1 MTFSICIYVAWERE
15 PNLVKVVDLVE
26 SLFKRHTG
34 LIALHHDV
42 QIQINEKYLCSHVIC
57 PNELDFKF

>member
-1 MTFSICIYVAWERE
+1 MLLWERE
-15 PNLVKVVDLVE
+15 PNLVKVVDLAE

-42 QIQINEKYLCSHVIC
+42 QIQILMLTSGSPLC
-57 PNELDFKF
+57 F